1 MKKPVAI
8 LGVGMTKFG
17 RITGR
22 SNVEMAL
29 VAGTN
34 ALKDAA
40 VSPGDVEIAFCTHCN
55 QGVAN
60 GLRVFNALGISGIPI
75 TNLELACASESRGVF
90 LAAELI
96 SAGAYD
102 MAMVLGVEKMPRGM
116 VPTGGDVSEAGYEAR
131 MGLTMMPGAYAA
143 RVNRHMYLYGTKRE
157 HLAKVA
163 VKEHRNGSLNPN
175 ATYRDT
181 YTLEEVLNSRM
192 IADPLTLY
200 MCSAN
205 ADGATATILCSVD
218 KARQYTKKPVL
229 LVGWAAASP
238 VYSKD
243 EPGLS
248 DSPVDL
254 LGKKVYEMSGA
265 GPKDVD
271 VAQCHDAFS
280 PGEIFVLE
288 DLGFCPVGEG
298 GPFVWEGNTEIDGK
312 IPMNTD
318 GGLVSCGHPIG
329 ATGGR
334 MIAEL
339 VWQLRGQAGQRQVK
353 NPKVAMLHN
362 EGAGGANVMMFKA

>member
-1 MKKPVAI
+1 MKRPVAV
-8 LGVGMTKFG
+8 LGVGMAKFG

-34 ALKDAA
+34 AFEDAA
-40 VSPGDVEIAFCTHCN
+40 ISPRDVEIAFCTHCN

-60 GLRVFNALGISGIPI
+60 GLRVFNALGVSGIPI

-102 MAMVLGVEKMPRGM
+102 TAMVLGVERMPRGM
-116 VPTGGDVSEAGYEAR
+116 IPTGGDVNEAGYEAR
-131 MGLTMMPGAYAA
+131 MGLTMMPGTYAA

-181 YTLEEVLNSRM
+181 YSLEEVLNSRM
-192 IADPLTLY
+192 IADPITLY

-205 ADGATATILCSVD
+205 ADGATATILCSAE
-218 KARQYTKKPVL
+218 KARQYTTHPVL

-238 VYSKD
+238 VYSRD

-248 DSPVDL
+248 DSPIDS
-254 LGKKVYEMSGA
+254 LGKKVYEMSGV
-265 GPKDVD
+265 GPEDVD

-312 IPMNTD
+312 IPVNTD

-339 VWQLRGQAGQRQVK
+339 VWQLKGEAGQRQVK

-362 EGAGGANVMMFKA
+362 EGVGGANVMVFKA